1 MEKKIKKFF
10 KDNPEQFD
18 PPKLIKGQTPKKK
31 HEEQVEAYFL
41 LFNYMN
47 DAIFSFV
54 YLDILEVRTSFAKEH
69 HVKGEEVEM
78 ETDAKS

>member
-1 MEKKIKKFF
+1 MEEKIKKFF
-10 KDNPEQFD
+10 RDYPEQFD
-18 PPKLIKGQTPKKK
+18 LPKLIKGKTPQKN
-31 HEEQVEAYFL
+31 HEEQAETYFL

-69 HVKGEEVEM
+69 HVKGEEVET
-78 ETDAKS
+78 ETYTKS